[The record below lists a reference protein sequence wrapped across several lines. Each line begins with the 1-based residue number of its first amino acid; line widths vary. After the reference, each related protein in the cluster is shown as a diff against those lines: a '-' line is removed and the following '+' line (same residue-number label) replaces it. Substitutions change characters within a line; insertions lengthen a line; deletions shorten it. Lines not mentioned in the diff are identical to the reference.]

1 MFDLMVV
8 DCFGWAFV
16 AGLLCLIVLLL
27 LRDGGLGCC
36 CVLWF
41 CSLCGFAWCCYLVWF
56 VVGVILLLLLC
67 KFVCFVICGWY

>member
-27 LRDGGLGCC
+27 LRDGGLGCY

-41 CSLCGFAWCCYLVWF
+41 CSLCGF
-56 VVGVILLLLLC
+56 VGVVIWYGLLLA
-67 KFVCFVICGWY
+67 